1 MIPSLR
7 RHQESLET
15 NPNSSKLWP
24 DKKQFGY
31 QHPGTRYW
39 DTLDGICG
47 DVDWDW
53 TVDVVVYN
61 NVQIQPPYQDF
72 VHVHVQLTEL
82 LILVYGFWHVG
93 IDAHVSP
100 LYHPIFTS
108 YVCCC
113 HCLYCQRH
121 QQQLSPIQAFVFR
134 NYIDLQVWVGIYPNF
149 NIYRTKQATVN
160 IHISNCTPLEVIGNK

>member
-15 NPNSSKLWP
+15 NPSSSKLWP

-61 NVQIQPPYQDF
+61 KCTNPAPIS
-72 VHVHVQLTEL
+72 
-82 LILVYGFWHVG
+82 GFRPCPCPTNGVAYFGLWFLARG
-93 IDAHVSP
+93 D
-100 LYHPIFTS
+100 
-108 YVCCC
+108 
-113 HCLYCQRH
+113 
-121 QQQLSPIQAFVFR
+121 
-134 NYIDLQVWVGIYPNF
+134 
-149 NIYRTKQATVN
+149 
-160 IHISNCTPLEVIGNK
+160 